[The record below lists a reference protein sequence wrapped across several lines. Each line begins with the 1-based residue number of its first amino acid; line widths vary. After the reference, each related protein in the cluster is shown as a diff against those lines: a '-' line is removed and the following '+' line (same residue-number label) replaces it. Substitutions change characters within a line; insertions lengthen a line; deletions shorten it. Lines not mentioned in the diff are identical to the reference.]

1 MKTPLTDKFYYNI
14 REVANHFEVATSLL
28 RFWESEF
35 EHLSPKRNEKGTRF
49 YTKKNVADI
58 SEVYHLV
65 KEKGFTL
72 QGAKDALKNNTS
84 AAKKHVH
91 LKNAL
96 ISIRED
102 LLKIRIAL
110 ADE

>member
-1 MKTPLTDKFYYNI
+1 MKTPLPHKLYYSI

-49 YTKKNVADI
+49 YTKKNVEDI

-72 QGAKDALKNNTS
+72 QGAKDALKNNTT
-84 AAKKHVH
+84 AARKNVH
-91 LKNAL
+91 LKKSL
-96 ISIRED
+96 ISIREA
-102 LLKIRIAL
+102 LLELRTSL

>member
-1 MKTPLTDKFYYNI
+1 MKTPLPHKMYYSI
-14 REVANHFEVATSLL
+14 REVADHFEVATSLL

-49 YTKKNVADI
+49 YTKKNVDDI

-72 QGAKDALKNNTS
+72 QGAKEAIKNNATT
-84 AAKKHVH
+84 AKKNIQ
-91 LKNAL
+91 LKLSL
-96 ISIRED
+96 ISIRE
-102 LLKIRIAL
+102 ASL

>member
-1 MKTPLTDKFYYNI
+1 MKTPLTDKFYYSI
-14 REVANHFEVATSLL
+14 REVANHFDVATSLL

-49 YTKKNVADI
+49 YTKKNVEDI
-58 SEVYHLV
+58 AKVYHLV

-72 QGAKDALKNNTS
+72 QGAKDALKNKSNS
-84 AAKKHVH
+84 NKKNVD

-96 ISIRED
+96 ISIRES
-102 LLKIRIAL
+102 LLELRTSI

>member
-1 MKTPLTDKFYYNI
+1 MKTPLPHKLYYSI
-14 REVANHFEVATSLL
+14 REVADHFEVATSLL

-35 EHLSPKRNEKGTRF
+35 EQLSPKRNEKGTRF
-49 YTKKNVADI
+49 YTKKNVEDI

-72 QGAKDALKNNTS
+72 QGAKDALKNNTTT
-84 AAKKHVH
+84 AKKTVH
-91 LKNAL
+91 LKKSL
-96 ISIRED
+96 ISIREA
-102 LLKIRIAL
+102 LLELRTSI